1 MKKAQATLQPFEEAI
16 PESSNLVEQIEKR
29 FGPPGWL
36 DKNGKCTRLNERF
49 WAELHKAEHEII
61 HERDEERFYQYEL
74 KNGLWQLRTSN
85 AIKAAISDRARS
97 VGDELNLPQL
107 RAQDTEHNRRDI
119 VSLLKGITEERD
131 FFVERPEA
139 IHARNCMVL
148 IEDGRIKTERFNPR
162 FRSRNQ
168 LVVEYNPRAKAKRF
182 TDELLAPV
190 AAADR
195 EVIQKMMGLIVSGRN
210 RAQRIFIL
218 TGGANTGKTTVALVI
233 QNLIG
238 KWNCVELRPHLL
250 GERFELART
259 IGKTLYLGPDV
270 PGNFLQS
277 VGASR
282 LKCLVGDD
290 PMDAERKNSNEH
302 FPFRGKLNVLITSNS
317 RLLVRLEGDHSA
329 WARRLMLLPFEGEP
343 PKKRIENFAELLV
356 RTEGSGILNL
366 AIEGLVKFEA
376 DWKQYGDIWLSREQM
391 ERVESLL
398 TESEGLR
405 IFLDNE
411 LEEFPDVDLSVD
423 EILTAYARFA
433 REKRWHVGSLRNLQ
447 SELKDLM
454 LELWSAPQGHG
465 IKRNDK
471 PVRGY
476 YGIRLKHPC
485 QT

>member
-1 MKKAQATLQPFEEAI
+1 MTAKANLQSFEQAI
-16 PESSNLVEQIEKR
+16 PESNLVDQIEKR

-49 WAELHKAEHEII
+49 WAELYKAEQKII

-74 KNGLWQLRTSN
+74 KNGLWQLRTAN
-85 AIKAAISDRARS
+85 AIKAAISDRVRS
-97 VGDELNLPQL
+97 VGDELDLPQL

-139 IHARNCMVL
+139 IHACNCMILV
-148 IEDGRIKTERFNPR
+148 EDGRIKTERFNPR

-168 LVVEYNPRAKAKRF
+168 LVVEYDPRAKARRF

-218 TGGANTGKTTVALVI
+218 AGGANTGKTTLALVM

-259 IGKTLYLGPDV
+259 LGKTLYLGPDV
-270 PGNFLQS
+270 ASNFLQS

-282 LKCLVGDD
+282 LKSLVGDD

-302 FPFRGKLNVLITSNS
+302 FPFRGSLNVLITSNS
-317 RLLVRLEGDHSA
+317 RLLVRLHGDHAA
-329 WARRLMLLPFEGEP
+329 WARRLVLLNFEGEP

-366 AIEGLVKFEA
+366 AVEGLVNFEA
-376 DWKQYGDIWLSREQM
+376 DWKKDGDLLLSYEQR

-398 TESEGLR
+398 TESEGLQ
-405 IFLDNE
+405 IFLQSK
-411 LEEFPDVDLSVD
+411 LEEHPYDDLSVE
-423 EILTAYARFA
+423 EILTAYAQFA
-433 REKRWHVGSLRNLQ
+433 REKGWRVGSLRNLQ

-454 LELWSAPQGHG
+454 LEIWSAPQSHDL
-465 IKRNDK
+465 KRNDK
-471 PVRGY
+471 SAVRGY
-476 YGIRLKHPC
+476 HGIRIK
-485 QT
+485 